1 MRKML
6 SFFLCVLMLSNLSL
20 FASAED
26 TFDGFKL
33 ESFQGVHYA
42 IPDSWELKSEN
53 DEFCYYRANLGIAS
67 MSYIQIS
74 KVSYGLDTFT
84 TTFRDHIIESFRRG
98 IQSKYN
104 AVSTE
109 EIEFAGRE
117 GFVHV
122 CTGIVSGYTL
132 ECQMYCVTGNDYLI
146 SFIFGIEGTAST
158 DVKNLFNAQI
168 SKMIESVDVS
178 DFMAAT
184 SKPEPTAAPTTGE
197 SNALRKAYQYLNV
210 MAFSRSGLISQL
222 EYDGFSTSEATY
234 AVDNCNEDWN
244 EQAVSKAA
252 QYLSLM
258 AFSRDRL
265 IQQLEHD
272 GFTHDQAVYGAQQ
285 NGY

>member
-1 MRKML
+1 MKRIL
-6 SFFLCVLMLSNLSL
+6 SFFLCFLL
-20 FASAED
+20 FSSFSIEIFAEEGI
-26 TFDGFKL
+26 DGFKS
-33 ESFQGVHYA
+33 ESYQGVRYL

-98 IQSKYN
+98 FQSKYN

-122 CTGIVSGYTL
+122 CAGIISGYAL
-132 ECQMYCVTGNDYLI
+132 ECQVYCVTGNDYLV
-146 SFIFGIEGTAST
+146 SFIFGIESTA
-158 DVKNLFNAQI
+158 DPEVKDLFNTQI
-168 SKMIESVDVS
+168 NKMIESVDVS
-178 DFMAAT
+178 DFMSAT
-184 SKPEPTAAPTTGE
+184 AKPEPTAAPTTGE
-197 SNALRKAYQYLNV
+197 YNALRSAKQYLSIL
-210 MAFSRSGLISQL
+210 AFSYSGLIKQL
-222 EYDGFSTSEATY
+222 EHDGFSPDEAKY
-234 AVDNCNEDWN
+234 GADNCGADWN

-258 AFSRDRL
+258 AFSKERL

-272 GFTHDQAVYGAQQ
+272 GFTHEQAVYGAEQ